1 MDYSYSFLILLLP
14 LLSFVIIGLAGMKM
28 SHKVAGLIGTTSLG
42 LVTVL
47 SYYTAF
53 VYFTAD
59 RVNDV
64 YQTVVPYNFTWLP
77 LGALHFDIG
86 ILLDPISVMMLIVIS
101 TVSFMVHIYSF
112 GYMHGEKGFQRYYA
126 FLSLFTM
133 SMLGLVLATNI
144 FQMYLFWE
152 LVGVS
157 SYLLIGFYYPTHSA
171 VAASKKAFIVTRFA
185 DLFFLIGILLFGY
198 YTQSFSFSFAGD
210 IVMGQ
215 GTEPFIT
222 ANVAKAVAA
231 GGFIIPTALVL
242 MFIGGAGK
250 SAMFPLHIWLPDAME
265 GPTPVSALIH
275 AATMVVAGVFQ
286 IARMF
291 PLWIEYAPNQMSI
304 VVVIGAFT
312 AFYAAA
318 VACAQ
323 SDIKRV
329 LAFST
334 ISQIAFMMVALG
346 VSMPGHHGEL
356 LDDHAQLGYMASM
369 FHLFTHAMFK
379 ACLFLGAGCIIHAVH
394 SNEMSMMGGLRKY
407 MPITHITFLI
417 SCLAIA
423 GIPFFSGFSSKDE
436 IISACFAYSPICGW
450 WMTGV
455 AAMTAFY
462 MFRLYFGIFWGTEN
476 KEAHAAHTPHE
487 APLTMTLPLIILCV
501 ITVGV
506 GIYTTLAGFL
516 NWGGSFGSFVTASGK
531 DYTIHFD
538 TKIAFTSTIIAIC
551 AIALATYIYKGEKQP
566 VADRLYKMFPRLHRA
581 AYKRFYM
588 DEVWMF
594 VTHKIIF
601 RFFSR
606 PIAWFDRHCVDGTFN
621 FMAWG
626 TNEAGES
633 LRPWQ
638 SGDVRQYAVWFLTG
652 SVALALILLAI

>member
-1 MDYSYSFLILLLP
+1 MEYSYVFLILLLP
-14 LLSFVIIGLAGMKM
+14 LLSFLVLGLAGMKM
-28 SHKVAGLIGTTSLG
+28 SHKTAGLIGTTSLG
-42 LVTVL
+42 IVTAL
-47 SYYTAF
+47 SYMTAF
-53 VYFTAD
+53 SYFTAD
-59 RVNDV
+59 RVNGV
-64 YQTVVPYNFTWLP
+64 FQTLVPYNFTWLP
-77 LGALHFDIG
+77 LGKLHFDIG

-101 TVSFMVHIYSF
+101 TVSLMVHIYSF

-133 SMLGLVLATNI
+133 SMLGLVVATNI

-157 SYLLIGFYYPTHSA
+157 SYLLIGFYYKTHEA

-185 DLFFLIGILLFGY
+185 DMFFLIGILIFGY
-198 YTQSFSFSFAGD
+198 YTESFSFSFAGD
-210 IVMGQ
+210 VVVAEGAA
-215 GTEPFIT
+215 PFIET
-222 ANVAKAVAA
+222 NAAKAMTA
-231 GGFIIPTALVL
+231 GALILPTALVF

-291 PLWIEYAPNQMSI
+291 PMWIEYAPQAMSI
-304 VVVIGAFT
+304 VVWIGVFT

-346 VSMPGHHGEL
+346 VCLPGHHGAV
-356 LDDHAQLGYMASM
+356 LDNHAQLGYMASM

-394 SNEMSMMGGLRKY
+394 SNEMAMMGGLRKY

-423 GIPFFSGFSSKDE
+423 GIPPFSGFFSKDE
-436 IISACFAYSPICGW
+436 ILTAAMQYSPVVGW
-450 WMTGV
+450 IMTGV

-462 MFRLYFGIFWGTEN
+462 MFRLYYGIFWGTEN
-476 KEAHAAHTPHE
+476 KEAHAHHTPHE
-487 APLTMTLPLIILCV
+487 APLTMTFPLIFLSLVTI
-501 ITVGV
+501 G
-506 GIYTTLAGFL
+506 AGFIP
-516 NWGGSFGSFVTASGK
+516 FGHFVSASGQAY
-531 DYTIHFD
+531 DIHLD
-538 TKIAFTSTIIAIC
+538 WTVAGTSIVIAVCSIL
-551 AIALATYIYKGEKQP
+551 LATYIYKGEKQP
-566 VADRLYKMFPRLHRA
+566 VADKLYKTFPKLHRA

-588 DEVWMF
+588 DEVYQF

-601 RFFSR
+601 NLVSK
-606 PIAWFDRHCVDGTFN
+606 PIAWFDRHVIDGTFN

-633 LRPWQ
+633 IRGWQ
-638 SGDVRQYAVWFLTG
+638 SGDVRQYAVWILTG
-652 SVALALILLAI
+652 AVALTLVLLAFAF

>member
-1 MDYSYSFLILLLP
+1 MYSYTIFIMLLP
-14 LLSFVIIGLAGMKM
+14 LLSFLVLGLAG
-28 SHKVAGLIGTTSLG
+28 
-42 LVTVL
+42 
-47 SYYTAF
+47 
-53 VYFTAD
+53 FTAD
-59 RVNDV
+59 RVNGV
-64 YQTVVPYNFTWLP
+64 FQTFVPYNFTWLP
-77 LGALHFDIG
+77 LGNLHFDMG

-101 TVSFMVHIYSF
+101 TVSLMVHIYSF

-144 FQMYLFWE
+144 FQMYMFWE

-157 SYLLIGFYYPTHSA
+157 SYLLIGFYYPLKPA
-171 VAASKKAFIVTRFA
+171 IAASKKAFIVTRFA
-185 DLFFLIGILLFGY
+185 DMFFLIGILMFGY
-198 YTQSFSFSFAGD
+198 YVDSFSFTFAGHGTEV
-210 IVMGQ
+210 VMGE
-215 GTEPFIT
+215 GTTQMIT
-222 ANVAKAVAA
+222 GNISKAVAA

-291 PLWIEYAPNQMSI
+291 PLWIHFAPQALS
-304 VVVIGAFT
+304 VVVWVGVFT

-346 VSMPGHHGEL
+346 VCLPAHNGMHY
-356 LDDHAQLGYMASM
+356 DDHAQLGYMASM

-394 SNEMSMMGGLRKY
+394 SNEMALMGGLRKY
-407 MPITHITFLI
+407 MPVTHITFLI

-436 IISACFAYSPICGW
+436 IISACFQYSPVVGW
-450 WMTGV
+450 IMTGI

-462 MFRLYFGIFWGTEN
+462 MFRLYYGIFWGTEN
-476 KEAHAAHTPHE
+476 KEAHAHHTPHE
-487 APLTMTLPLIILCV
+487 APASMTVPLIVLCA
-501 ITVGV
+501 ITMIV
-506 GIYTTLAGFL
+506 GIYSTIAGFAG
-516 NWGGSFGSFVTASGK
+516 WGGSFGQFVTASGM

-538 TKIAFTSTIIAIC
+538 VKIAATSTVIAILSIC
-551 AIALATYIYKGEKQP
+551 VATYIYKGESQP
-566 VADRLYKMFPRLHRA
+566 IADRLYKTFPKLHRA
-581 AYKRFYM
+581 AYKRFYQ
-588 DEVWMF
+588 DEIWQF
-594 VTHKIIF
+594 VTHRIIF
-601 RFFSR
+601 RCVST
-606 PIAWFDRHCVDGTFN
+606 PIAWFDRHVVDGTFN
-621 FMAWG
+621 FLAWG
-626 TNEAGES
+626 ANEAGES
-633 LRPWQ
+633 IRPWQ

-652 SVALALILLAI
+652 TVALTLILLCI

>member
-1 MDYSYSFLILLLP
+1 MDYGYVFLILLLP
-14 LLSFVIIGLAGMKM
+14 FLSFLILGLAGMKL

-42 LVTVL
+42 AVTVL
-47 SYYTAF
+47 SYITAF
-53 VYFTAD
+53 NYFATA
-59 RVNDV
+59 RVDGA
-64 YQTVVPYNFTWLP
+64 YETIVPFNFTWLP
-77 LGALHFDIG
+77 LGDLNFDLGFMI
-86 ILLDPISVMMLIVIS
+86 DPISAMMLIVIS
-101 TVSFMVHIYSF
+101 TVSLMVHIYSF

-133 SMLGLVLATNI
+133 SMLGLVVATNI

-157 SYLLIGFYYPTHSA
+157 SYLLIGFYYPLHAA

-185 DLFFLIGILLFGY
+185 DMFFLIGILIFGY
-198 YTQSFSFSFAGD
+198 YTGSFSFSFIEHLQLAEGAA
-210 IVMGQ
+210 
-215 GTEPFIT
+215 PFIPVDT
-222 ANVAKAVAA
+222 AKAVAA
-231 GGFIIPTALVL
+231 GGFILPTALVL

-286 IARMF
+286 IARLF
-291 PLWIEYAPNQMSI
+291 PLWIEFAPGQMSI
-304 VVVIGAFT
+304 VVWVGVFT

-346 VSMPGHHGEL
+346 VCLPGHHEAIDEHGS
-356 LDDHAQLGYMASM
+356 LGYMASM

-394 SNEMSMMGGLRKY
+394 SNEMSAMGGLRKY
-407 MPITHITFLI
+407 MPVTHITFLI

-423 GIPFFSGFSSKDE
+423 GTPFFSGFSSKDE
-436 IISACFAYSPICGW
+436 IITACFAYSPVVGW
-450 WMTGV
+450 IMTGV

-462 MFRLYFGIFWGTEN
+462 MFRLYYGIFWGTEN
-476 KEAHAAHTPHE
+476 KELHAHHTPHE
-487 APLTMTLPLIILCV
+487 APLTMTLPLIVLCV

-516 NWGGSFGSFVTASGK
+516 GWGGSFGSFVTANGE

-538 TKIAFTSTIIAIC
+538 MQVAATSTIIAILSIC
-551 AIALATYIYKGEKQP
+551 LATYIYKGETQP
-566 VADRLYKMFPRLHRA
+566 IADRLYKMFPRLHRA

-588 DEVWMF
+588 DEVYMF

-601 RFFSR
+601 RCIST
-606 PIAWFDRHCVDGTFN
+606 PIAWFDRHVIDGTFD
-621 FMAWG
+621 FLAWG
-626 TNEAGES
+626 TDEAGES
-633 LRPWQ
+633 IRSWQ
-638 SGDVRQYAVWFLTG
+638 SGDVRHYAVWFLTG
-652 SVALALILLAI
+652 AVALVLFCICL